1 MKGGRIVAC
10 FQCRENAVLP
20 ECDLERVSSI
30 AKQAVAQIQ
39 VLGVPFDPPMFELWF
54 TYYAGHNRN
63 LSLALNAVL
72 AEERAPSYRVLL
84 DLYDTVVS
92 PARLSE
98 RVRDIGDELQQQT
111 SGALGTI
118 TSAAGASHAFLAELV
133 QANQAISVSDSQVG
147 LRSAVAALLKST
159 AEAQRTNETLQSQL
173 SESAEQIRVL
183 QDRLDLV
190 QRETLSDP
198 LTGVANRRMF
208 DSAIDRLIKQA
219 EEDDSPVS
227 LLLIDVDN
235 FKYFNDKFGHLVGDG
250 ILRLVAT
257 EIKQGCRAGD
267 VVCRHGGDEFAVIL
281 PETPIEGALVVAE
294 LIRERVMKRQ
304 LLKRSTK
311 EPMGRITTSIGVA
324 QHQRGNSPEAL
335 VARADKWLY
344 SAKTLGR
351 NRVSAESS
359 EAGDVATSKID
370 RSQQGLH
377 WSRAYESGD
386 PLIDSQHRELIALA
400 NALFDPT
407 LKPEAA
413 PRELTSALDRLLAH
427 VAKHFADE
435 EAELSARDYR
445 GLRWHKA
452 AHATLLR
459 DADDLKS
466 EVRSGLRTLGDLREF
481 IVNEVVAQHML
492 TADLEF
498 FPLFR
503 SAPMAPGASP
513 AEQ

>member
-1 MKGGRIVAC
+1 
-10 FQCRENAVLP
+10 VLP

-30 AKQAVAQIQ
+30 ARQAATQIEA
-39 VLGVPFDPPMFELWF
+39 LGLPFDPPMFELWF
-54 TYYAGHNRN
+54 TYYSGHNRN
-63 LSLALNAVL
+63 LNGAVNAVL
-72 AEERAPSYRVLL
+72 AEQRAPSHRVLL
-84 DLYDTVVS
+84 ELYEAIVS

-98 RVRDIGDELQQQT
+98 LVRDIGEELQLQT
-111 SGALGTI
+111 NGALGTI
-118 TSAAGASHAFLAELV
+118 TNATGASHALLEGLA
-133 QANQAISVSDSQVG
+133 QASHAIASSDSKAG

-159 AEAQRTNETLQSQL
+159 AEAQHTNAALQSQL

-183 QDRLDLV
+183 QNRLDLV
-190 QRETLSDP
+190 QREMLSDP

-208 DSAIDRLIKQA
+208 DSSIVRLIRQA
-219 EEDDSPVS
+219 DDLDSPLS
-227 LLLIDVDN
+227 LLLIDIDN
-235 FKYFNDKFGHLVGDG
+235 FKHFNDKFGHLVGDG

-257 EIKQGCRAGD
+257 EIKQSCRAGD
-267 VVCRHGGDEFAVIL
+267 VVCRNGGDEFAVLL
-281 PETPIEGALVVAE
+281 PETPIEGAMLVAE
-294 LIRERVMKRQ
+294 MIRERVMKRQ

-324 QHQRGNSPEAL
+324 QHQTGGLPEAL

-351 NRVSAESS
+351 NRVSAEMS
-359 EAGDVATSKID
+359 EAGELVTPDGD
-370 RSQQGLH
+370 RSLRGLH

-400 NALFDPT
+400 NALFDPS

-413 PRELTSALDRLLAH
+413 PRELTSALDRLLTH

-435 EAELSARDYR
+435 EAELSARNYR
-445 GLRWHKA
+445 GLIWHKA

-459 DADDLKS
+459 DADDLKR

-481 IVNEVVAQHML
+481 IVNEVVTQHML

-503 SAPMAPGASP
+503 PMPAGPGNQP
-513 AEQ
+513 A